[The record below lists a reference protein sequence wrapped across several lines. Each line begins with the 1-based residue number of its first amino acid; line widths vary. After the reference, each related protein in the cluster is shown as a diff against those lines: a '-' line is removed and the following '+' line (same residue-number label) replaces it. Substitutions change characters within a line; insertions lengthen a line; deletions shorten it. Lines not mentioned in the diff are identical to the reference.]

1 MKALLI
7 LGGLVI
13 LGIGGMTL
21 IPSVSETVNKTI
33 EVEKTVEVDALDKRI
48 KEAVESA
55 QASTTEK
62 AQKAYD
68 EVIAKETKRIEDEVK
83 ASYIAEI
90 ESTISADSP
99 Y

>member
-1 MKALLI
+1 MKI
-7 LGGLVI
+7 LAITGVVAVLV
-13 LGIGGMTL
+13 IGGMTF

-33 EVEKTVEVDALDKRI
+33 EIEKEVEVDALDKRI

-55 QASTTEK
+55 SASTTEK

-68 EVIAKETKRIEDEVK
+68 DVVAKETKRIEDEVK
-83 ASYIAEI
+83 ADYIAEI
-90 ESTISADSP
+90 ESTITDPS